1 MARNSTAPA
10 TAAAAQV
17 PSPSLLAN
25 FRQELTRHPPFAQM
39 EPSAID
45 FFLTHCEQR
54 YFAPAEVL
62 VQPSDGEVEQ
72 LFFIR
77 QGSVTGVR
85 GLADVSGA
93 FQYEAGDMF
102 PVGAAVAR
110 RAVTATYSAVA
121 DTFVLALSVTAMR
134 ELAEA
139 SPVFSDFLRRRIAGF
154 LELSRRALQVAYSS
168 QALAEQSLE
177 TPLGNLVSRAPVS
190 CGPDT
195 PLREALV
202 SMHEKRTG
210 SILVVDPQGR
220 AVGILTRYDV
230 IGRIALAEV
239 PLDTPIGQVMV
250 HPVHSLTATDTAH
263 DAALLM
269 SRHGVRHVPVT
280 RDGVAIGLVS
290 ERDLF
295 AMQRLSLKQVSTS
308 IRAARDV
315 GTLKLVAQDIR
326 RLARSLLSQ
335 GVQARQLTSL
345 ISHLNDVLT
354 QRLLELKSA
363 EHGVDLASLCWLA
376 LGSEGRSEQTIATDQ
391 DNALILPDGA
401 TQAQREKILVF
412 AHDVNVALDACG
424 YPLCRG
430 GVMAGEPACCLTL
443 REWRERFA
451 VWIDHGAPQDL
462 LNASI
467 YFDMRGLAGYTELAQ
482 HLHAEVLEAGAAHAA
497 FSQADGAER
506 VVPGGALELA
516 GRRGRGR
523 PRDGR
528 PQASRHG
535 HLRRR
540 RAALQPGARQP
551 GDIHA
556 GTARERRPAHGSRP
570 VGIRGVGGRV
580 RVQCRCSGCK
590 FSCRRSRQ
598 LAGAEPHR
606 AVQPQRHR
614 PAHPEG
620 VAARRA
626 LTAAAHAPGLRA
638 LGPINCFARCE
649 HSSLRSCKGRKP
661 WRRRSNC
668 PVRSE
673 QRGVR
678 ASGRGRRGTPA
689 EWSVPSP

>member
-1 MARNSTAPA
+1 MAQNSTAPA
-10 TAAAAQV
+10 PAAAAAQV

-45 FFLTHCEQR
+45 FFLMHCEQR
-54 YFAPAEVL
+54 YFAPGEVL

-93 FQYEAGDMF
+93 FQYEAGDLF

-110 RAVTATYSAVA
+110 RAVTATYSAMA
-121 DTFVLALSVTAMR
+121 DTFVLALPVKAMR
-134 ELAEA
+134 ELGEA

-168 QALAEQSLE
+168 QTLAEQSLE
-177 TPLGNLVSRAPVS
+177 TPLGNLVSRSPVS

-195 PLREALV
+195 PLREALA

-239 PLDTPIGQVMV
+239 PLDTPIGKVMV

-315 GTLKLVAQDIR
+315 GTLTLVAQDIR

-363 EHGVDLASLCWLA
+363 EHGVNLAALCWLA

-391 DNALILPDGA
+391 DNALILPDG
-401 TQAQREKILVF
+401 TTDAQREKILVF

-430 GVMAGEPACCLTL
+430 GIMAGEPACCLTL

-451 VWIDHGAPQDL
+451 NWIDHGAPQDL

-467 YFDMRGLAGYTELAQ
+467 YFDLRGLAGYTELAQ
-482 HLHAEVLEAGAAHAA
+482 HLHAEVLEAARRTPRFLKQMA
-497 FSQADGAER
+497 QN
-506 VVPGGALELA
+506 AL
-516 GRRGRGR
+516 
-523 PRDGR
+523 
-528 PQASRHG
+528 S
-535 HLRRR
+535 
-540 RAALQPGARQP
+540 RAAPLNWLGGIDVDDRGTLDLKLQ
-551 GDIHA
+551 
-556 GTARERRPAHGSRP
+556 GTAIFVDAARLYSLAHGSPATSTRERFEQAGLRMGLAP
-570 VGIRGVGGRV
+570 SEYEAWVGGFEFMQMLRLQ
-580 RVQCRCSGCK
+580 VQLQAQSPP
-590 FSCRRSRQ
+590 
-598 LAGAEPHR
+598 AEPNR
-606 AVQPQRHR
+606 I
-614 PAHPEG
+614 
-620 VAARRA
+620 A
-626 LTAAAHAPGLRA
+626 L
-638 LGPINCFARCE
+638 
-649 HSSLRSCKGRKP
+649 SSLNDIDRRILKESLRVARSLQ
-661 WRRRSNC
+661 
-668 PVRSE
+668 
-673 QRGVR
+673 QRMHLDYER
-678 ASGRGRRGTPA
+678 
-689 EWSVPSP
+689 

>member
-1 MARNSTAPA
+1 MASHPTAPA
-10 TAAAAQV
+10 PAAAAQV

-39 EPSAID
+39 EPAAID

-54 YFAPAEVL
+54 YFAPGEVL
-62 VQPSDGEVEQ
+62 VEPPDGEVRHV
-72 LFFIR
+72 FFIR

-85 GLADVSGA
+85 GLADVGGA

-110 RAVTATYSAVA
+110 RAVTATYSAVS
-121 DTFVLALSVTAMR
+121 DTFVLAMSVEAMR

-168 QALAEQSLE
+168 QTLAEQSLE
-177 TPLGNLVSRAPVS
+177 TPLGNLVSRPPVS
-190 CGPDT
+190 CSPDT
-195 PLREALV
+195 PLREALAR
-202 SMHEKRTG
+202 MHEKRTG
-210 SILVVDPQGR
+210 SILVVDAQGR
-220 AVGILTRYDV
+220 ALGILTRYDV

-239 PLDTPIGQVMV
+239 PLDTPIGKVMV

-315 GTLKLVAQDIR
+315 GTLKLVALDIR

-391 DNALILPDGA
+391 DNALILPDG
-401 TQAQREKILVF
+401 TTDAQREKILVF
-412 AHDVNVALDACG
+412 AHDVNLALDACG

-430 GVMAGEPACCLTL
+430 GIMAGEPGCCLTL
-443 REWRERFA
+443 REWRGRFA
-451 VWIDHGAPQDL
+451 DWIDHGAPQDL

-467 YFDMRGLAGYTELAQ
+467 YFDLRGLAGYTELAQ
-482 HLHAEVLEAGAAHAA
+482 HLHAEVLEAARRTPRFLKQMA
-497 FSQADGAER
+497 QN
-506 VVPGGALELA
+506 AL
-516 GRRGRGR
+516 
-523 PRDGR
+523 
-528 PQASRHG
+528 S
-535 HLRRR
+535 
-540 RAALQPGARQP
+540 RAAPLNWLGGVDVDDRGTVDLKLQ
-551 GDIHA
+551 
-556 GTARERRPAHGSRP
+556 GTAIFVDAARLYSLAHGSAATSTRERLEDAGARMGLQP
-570 VGIRGVGGRV
+570 SEYEAWVGGFEFMQMLRLQVQLQAQSPLEEPNRV
-580 RVQCRCSGCK
+580 AVASLNDIDRRILKESFRVA
-590 FSCRRSRQ
+590 RSLQ
-598 LAGAEPHR
+598 
-606 AVQPQRHR
+606 QRMHLDYER
-614 PAHPEG
+614 
-620 VAARRA
+620 
-626 LTAAAHAPGLRA
+626 
-638 LGPINCFARCE
+638 
-649 HSSLRSCKGRKP
+649 
-661 WRRRSNC
+661 
-668 PVRSE
+668 
-673 QRGVR
+673 
-678 ASGRGRRGTPA
+678 
-689 EWSVPSP
+689 